1 MISAPECIDLCAT
14 SSDDDSI
21 LADNEKPV
29 TSLVIKKETGYR
41 EETLLDTLQTAGG
54 EGSEYSKGNSND
66 IDLNNDGDDF
76 NSNPSMERMSDN
88 FSADAD
94 PVNSSDNAETIISI
108 LVVSPQDMEL
118 KSKPSGIRKNNVF
131 TLNSKTVSIKSAKSD
146 DNGAYIYK
154 GNASRFYFYSKE
166 IGCHLVHHDVSDD
179 SYFYN
184 GRDGNN
190 YRETFVPKENVYQL
204 TRNYRESKNNP
215 DFSQMIATIRKPE
228 KKVIEDYYLVIY
240 KWKPDADSSEFLMP
254 RHGNSK

>member
-14 SSDDDSI
+14 SSDNDSI

-29 TSLVIKKETGYR
+29 TSLVIKKETGCS

-54 EGSEYSKGNSND
+54 EGSEYSKGNSYD
-66 IDLNNDGDDF
+66 SDLNNDDDDF
-76 NSNPSMERMSDN
+76 NSNPSMERMI
-88 FSADAD
+88 
-94 PVNSSDNAETIISI
+94 T
-108 LVVSPQDMEL
+108 
-118 KSKPSGIRKNNVF
+118 
-131 TLNSKTVSIKSAKSD
+131 AKSD

-154 GNASRFYFYSKE
+154 GNATRFYFYSKE

-184 GRDGNN
+184 VRDGND

-204 TRNYRESKNNP
+204 TRNHRESKNNP

-228 KKVIEDYYLVIY
+228 KVIEDYYLVIY

-254 RHGNSK
+254 